1 MELNTIISNY
11 NDFLYFYKKSFP
23 DSIFH
28 NSNVFHRDIQ
38 YVLTR
43 YIQKKENKTL
53 PVGIS
58 EKMAH
63 GIESELEKM
72 DIFKKI
78 NEKTWMLNYP
88 EFAKPKVEKK

>member
-23 DSIFH
+23 NSIFH
-28 NSNVFHRDIQ
+28 NSNVYHRDIQ

-43 YIQKKENKTL
+43 YLQKKENKTL
-53 PVGIS
+53 PVDIS
-58 EKMAH
+58 EKMAK
-63 GIESELEKM
+63 GIEVELEKM
-72 DIFKKI
+72 DVFKKLDGR
-78 NEKTWMLNYP
+78 TWILNYP